1 MSTTD
6 NRSAAA
12 HSVATPPPASSHAVD
27 EAATTLLSGVTPVLS
42 QLAERVDGLQQKQKS
57 LLQTLHNS
65 PLVDEAAL
73 EKAETPISQIPAYYE
88 KLETLQADMLQLA
101 RKTASMRQRSAHLAQ
116 QARAQGPAP
125 FCPSAGVACANPRP
139 RVPATG
145 GRRVREREG

>member
-1 MSTTD
+1 MGLV
-6 NRSAAA
+6 
-12 HSVATPPPASSHAVD
+12 SVRLHRQS
-27 EAATTLLSGVTPVLS
+27 
-42 QLAERVDGLQQKQKS
+42 GLQQKQKS

-73 EKAETPISQIPAYYE
+73 EKVETTISQIPAYYE

-125 FCPSAGVACANPRP
+125 FCPSVGVACANPRP